1 MTAAWP
7 GDPQFPPGPSR
18 PMPPPPP
25 PTDLIMVRFKP
36 CCRRVLVRER
46 CDCRAMRRQLRR
58 APVIHVTAGRA
69 AA

>member
-1 MTAAWP
+1 MSQTETTTP
-7 GDPQFPPGPSR
+7 DPDGPYRPQPGPWQPTAR
-18 PMPPPPP
+18 PI
-25 PTDLIMVRFKP
+25 TVRFKP

-58 APVIHVTAGRA
+58 APVIWVTAGRA